1 MRKCVASKLFFKKY
15 YLPLSVYYV
24 YHVPFTYLV
33 TSVGMSCRYVMSACH
48 VGMYISTCSSTI
60 RITFLRFYFFSTSKL
75 QNQCSKTNPCQKF
88 PNFTPQKVEGERKL
102 PGYFSMLERTSIS
115 IFRKQNV
122 ERKVIWTRILFENA
136 NVIYHKFQKKRKSFC
151 LPN

>member
-15 YLPLSVYYV
+15 YLPMSVYYV

-33 TSVGMSCRYVMSACH
+33 TSVGMSCRYVYQYLLFH
-48 VGMYISTCSSTI
+48 YQNNFF
-60 RITFLRFYFFSTSKL
+60 TFLFFFFSTSKL

>member
-1 MRKCVASKLFFKKY
+1 MASKLFFKKY

-33 TSVGMSCRYVMSACH
+33 TSVGMSCRYVMSVCH
-48 VGMYISTCSSTI
+48 VGMSSRYVMSVCHVCMYISTCSSTI

-102 PGYFSMLERTSIS
+102 PGYLVTL
-115 IFRKQNV
+115 V
-122 ERKVIWTRILFENA
+122 
-136 NVIYHKFQKKRKSFC
+136 C
-151 LPN
+151 